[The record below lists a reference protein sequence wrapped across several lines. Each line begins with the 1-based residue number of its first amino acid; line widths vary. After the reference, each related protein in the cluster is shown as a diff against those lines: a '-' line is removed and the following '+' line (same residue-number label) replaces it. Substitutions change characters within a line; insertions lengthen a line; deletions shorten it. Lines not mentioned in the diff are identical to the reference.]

1 MIANLKNRIGK
12 LADLFGKDG
21 ECPACRGRKVV
32 DNRYSRDFGSDRRE
46 ELLGPR
52 PQPCDVCGKMP
63 EFIELEDVVVHSH
76 AEAVAS
82 MTLSN
87 ESEMSVEE
95 RAEAERRALAA
106 VQDHAS
112 H

>member
-1 MIANLKNRIGK
+1 M
-12 LADLFGKDG
+12 
-21 ECPACRGRKVV
+21 
-32 DNRYSRDFGSDRRE
+32 
-46 ELLGPR
+46 
-52 PQPCDVCGKMP
+52 PQI
-63 EFIELEDVVVHSH
+63 IEIEDVVIHSR

-106 VQDHAS
+106 VQGDHAS